1 MFEVR
6 QRTPVPW
13 RTIWATIGSVV
24 VTYLAW
30 KVVGHVSRVLT
41 WIVVALFFAIV
52 LGPIVDFIQRRLHLR
67 RALATLLVFL
77 VGIAALGGLI
87 YAFVRPLV
95 DQSQKFSSNF
105 PTYVAD
111 AKAGRGPV
119 GHLVKK
125 YNLDKRIANSQ
136 DQIKRGVNNLGK
148 NSLKIVKGVGT
159 ALAATLT
166 IAVLTFLMVL
176 EGPPI
181 LNGFLNAL
189 EPPTRRR
196 LARVANDAS
205 RAITGYMA
213 GNLLI
218 SIIAGAATFAWLA
231 LWGVPFAGVLGL
243 WVAFADLIPMVGAT
257 LGAIPTIAVAFLH
270 STPAGIATII
280 FYVVYQQFE
289 NHVLQVSIMSRT
301 VALNPLA
308 VLVSELIGVDLFGFL
323 GALLAIPVAGVIQV
337 IGRDIYDTQRGEI
350 KDEPTVGED
359 EIPVTDGDPPVER
372 SETADAPLSTVEANL
387 AVEVPDAQ

>member
-24 VTYLAW
+24 VTYLVW
-30 KVVGHVSRVLT
+30 KIVGHVSRVLT
-41 WIVVALFFAIV
+41 WIVVALFFAVI
-52 LGPIVDFIQRRLHLR
+52 LGPVVDFLQRKLHLR
-67 RALATLLVFL
+67 RAVATLLVFI
-77 VGIAALGGLI
+77 VGLAALSAMI

-95 DQSQKFSSNF
+95 DQSQKFADNF

-111 AKAGRGPV
+111 ARAGRGSV
-119 GHLVKK
+119 GHLVKRF
-125 YNLDKRIANSQ
+125 NLDERVANSQ
-136 DQIKRGVNNLGK
+136 DTVKKSLNNLGK

-159 ALAATLT
+159 AVAATLT
-166 IAVLTFLMVL
+166 IAVLTFLMIL
-176 EGPPI
+176 EGPVI
-181 LNGFLNAL
+181 LEGFLNAL
-189 EPPTRRR
+189 EPPRRR
-196 LARVANDAS
+196 RIARVANDAS
-205 RAITGYMA
+205 KAITGYMA

-218 SIIAGAATFAWLA
+218 SAIAGSATFGFLA
-231 LWGVPFAGVLGL
+231 ITRVPFAGVLGL

-257 LGAIPTIAVAFLH
+257 LGAIPTVLVAFLH
-270 STPAGIATII
+270 STTAGIAAII
-280 FYVVYQQFE
+280 FFIIYQQFE

-308 VLVSELIGVDLFGFL
+308 VLVSVLIGVDLFGFL

-337 IGRDIYDTQRGEI
+337 IGRDIYDTQRGEL

-359 EIPVTDGDPPVER
+359 EIPVSAVNGGE
-372 SETADAPLSTVEANL
+372 ADRFDTGGPNAE
-387 AVEVPDAQ
+387 